1 MIRTLIV
8 ATLTVAVLSVA
19 AVALREILAGIGWD
33 EVRAALHAM
42 PAVALAAALALSTAS
57 YVVLTGY
64 DVLSLRLIGRR
75 VPYPI
80 AAIASFTSYIFSH
93 NLGFAVLTGGSAR
106 YRIYR
111 RHGLSLA
118 EVGQIMLTA
127 GVTFWLG
134 ALLLL
139 GIAML
144 IVPTVPAI
152 GGWRMSPAVQGV
164 AAMMILA
171 VLAGYVLLLARR
183 AGAPLRLF
191 GWRLSLP
198 GWRVA
203 LLQLALGVSDL
214 LMASGALFVLLPA
227 TGVELYQSVLL
238 SYLIAIIASLLV
250 HAPGGLGV
258 FEAIML
264 VALPQVDQAG
274 LLAALLVFRVI
285 YYLMPLAIGLLLFL
299 SLEAAA
305 LRRPRERRH
314 HDPEPRHRA

>member
-1 MIRTLIV
+1 MIRPLIV
-8 ATLTVAVLSVA
+8 AALTVAVLAVA
-19 AVALREILAGIGWD
+19 CLALREILAGTDWD

-42 PAVALAAALALSTAS
+42 PTPALAAALALSAAS

-64 DVLSLRLIGRR
+64 DVLSLRLLGRC

-111 RHGLSLA
+111 RHGLSAA
-118 EVGQIMLTA
+118 EVGQIMVTA

-139 GIAML
+139 GAMLL
-144 IVPTVPAI
+144 IVPTVPAVA
-152 GGWRMSPAVQGV
+152 GWVPSPALQSL
-164 AAMMILA
+164 AAVLILA
-171 VLAGYVLLLARR
+171 LLGGYVLLLARR
-183 AGAPLRLF
+183 DGAPLRLF
-191 GWRLSLP
+191 GWRLPLP

-203 LLQLALGVSDL
+203 LLQLALGVTDL
-214 LMASGALFVLLPA
+214 LIASGALFVLLPA
-227 TGVELYQSVLL
+227 PGMELYQSVLV
-238 SYLIAIIASLLV
+238 SYLVAIIASLVV

-264 VALPQVDQAG
+264 VALPQVDRAA
-274 LLAALLVFRVI
+274 LLAALLIFRLV
-285 YYLMPLAIGLLLFL
+285 YYLIPLAIGLLLFL

-305 LRRPRERRH
+305 LRRPRAHRSCDRERT
-314 HDPEPRHRA
+314 DRA

>member
-1 MIRTLIV
+1 MIRPLIV
-8 ATLTVAVLSVA
+8 AALTVAVLAVA
-19 AVALREILAGIGWD
+19 GLALREILAGTDWK
-33 EVRAALHAM
+33 EVWAALHAM
-42 PAVALAAALALSTAS
+42 PAPALAAALGLSAAS

-93 NLGFAVLTGGSAR
+93 NLGFAVLTGGGAR

-111 RHGLSLA
+111 RHGLSAA
-118 EVGQIMLTA
+118 EVGQIMVTA

-139 GIAML
+139 GATLL
-144 IVPTVPAI
+144 IVPTMPAI
-152 GGWRMSPAVQGV
+152 GGWIVSPAVQRL
-164 AAMMILA
+164 AAAVILT
-171 VLAGYVLLLARR
+171 LLGGYILLLARR
-183 AGAPLRLF
+183 GGAPLRLF

-214 LMASGALFVLLPA
+214 LIASGALFVLLPA
-227 TGVELYQSVLL
+227 SGVELYQSVLA
-238 SYLIAIIASLLV
+238 SYLIAIIASLVV

-264 VALPQVDQAG
+264 VALPQVDQVA
-274 LLAALLVFRVI
+274 LLAALLIFRLV
-285 YYLMPLAIGLLLFL
+285 YYLIPLAIGLLLFL

-305 LRRPRERRH
+305 LRRPRARRPENSERTDRT
-314 HDPEPRHRA
+314 

>member
-8 ATLTVAVLSVA
+8 TTLTVAAL
-19 AVALREILAGIGWD
+19 AVAGMALRVILAVTDWD
-33 EVRAALHAM
+33 TVRAALRAM
-42 PAVALAAALALSTAS
+42 PVPALAAALALSAAS
-57 YVVLTGY
+57 YGVLTGY

-111 RHGLSLA
+111 RHGLSA
-118 EVGQIMLTA
+118 SEVGQIMLTA
-127 GVTFWLG
+127 GITFWLG

-139 GIAML
+139 GVALL
-144 IVPTVPAI
+144 IVPTVPTI
-152 GGWRMSPAVQGV
+152 GGWVVSPAVQSAV
-164 AAMMILA
+164 AVAILA
-171 VLAGYVLLLARR
+171 ALGGYLLLLARR
-183 AGAPLRLF
+183 GGAPIWLF
-191 GWRLSLP
+191 GWRLPLP

-203 LLQLALGVSDL
+203 LLQLALGVIDL
-214 LMASGALFVLLPA
+214 LVAAGVLFVLLPVA
-227 TGVELYQSVLL
+227 SLELYQSLL
-238 SYLIAIIASLLV
+238 VSYLIAIIASLVV

-264 VALPQVDQAG
+264 VALPQVDRAA
-274 LLAALLVFRVI
+274 LLAALLIFRVV
-285 YYLMPLAIGLLLFL
+285 YYLLPLAIGLLLFV

-305 LRRPRERRH
+305 LRRPRERRPKTTERT
-314 HDPEPRHRA
+314 DRA